1 MPERCPRC
9 RTKLHNPRALVC
21 PACHY
26 SLRLPIVGLA
36 GAVLIVGGLA
46 ALFYALF
53 SEEMFMELVTGGFG
67 AIVVGMA
74 ALAVA
79 GLLIGRA
86 RRT

>member
-1 MPERCPRC
+1 M
-9 RTKLHNPRALVC
+9 
-21 PACHY
+21 
-26 SLRLPIVGLA
+26 GLA